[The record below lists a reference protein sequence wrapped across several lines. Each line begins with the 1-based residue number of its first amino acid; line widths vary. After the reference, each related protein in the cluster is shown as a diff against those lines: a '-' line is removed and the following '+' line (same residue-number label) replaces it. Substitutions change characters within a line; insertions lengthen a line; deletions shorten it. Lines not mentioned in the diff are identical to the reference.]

1 MTGEKEEEE
10 QEEGETGFY
19 CGEGFRVKV
28 IRVGTMHAGQKEV
41 SGMSGGAGAGSFRF
55 YCIQEGYSELQR
67 GTYRATRFRV

>member
-28 IRVGTMHAGQKEV
+28 IRVGTMHAGQKGV
-41 SGMSGGAGAGSFRF
+41 RDRSGGAGAVSFRF
-55 YCIQEGYSELQR
+55 YCIQQGSSELQR
-67 GTYRATRFRV
+67 GRVTGFS